1 MKIGVL
7 TIESQTDVW
16 YASSVLNE
24 LNPLSK
30 LQAAVREFQAR
41 EERVDISGLRQ
52 VIDALEGE
60 FATEARESQKGGDH
74 LIGGHITAAS
84 WISQTCGMS
93 VPSAFDR
100 VCVGKQL
107 ESLPVVAEALAKGEI
122 GYQAASV
129 ICHLRDKL
137 GEKGDSLD
145 QEQWIGFARHHS
157 VKDLN
162 WIADH
167 MRYSLD
173 PDGFERDAEE
183 NYEERFLHISQ
194 MNGMYHL
201 SGVMDPEAGA
211 ALKAAVDALAKRLG
225 QDDGR
230 TPKQRRADA
239 LTEIV
244 YHAMDKGR
252 LPRRNG
258 VRPHVAVTT
267 TVEGLKAEL
276 GAAAAELEPGMPI
289 SSKTVQRLACDG
301 TLSRVLK
308 ADSVVVDVGRATRAI
323 SPAQRRGLKARHR
336 GCCGPGCDRPIN
348 WTTPH
353 HIEFGARGGPSNLPN
368 LLPLCYYHHR
378 LVHEGGWQVVKAGE
392 GVKFIR
398 PDRIIARRI
407 RAPGMRWA
415 A

>member
-1 MKIGVL
+1 M
-7 TIESQTDVW
+7 
-16 YASSVLNE
+16 
-24 LNPLSK
+24 
-30 LQAAVREFQAR
+30 VR
-41 EERVDISGLRQ
+41 RVQQR
-52 VIDALEGE
+52 
-60 FATEARESQKGGDH
+60 GDH
-74 LIGGHITAAS
+74 LVGGNISAAS
-84 WISQTCGMS
+84 WIGQICGMS
-93 VPSAFDR
+93 IPSAADR
-100 VCVGKQL
+100 LCVGEQL
-107 ESLPVVAEALAKGEI
+107 ESMPKVAEALSRGEI
-122 GYQAASV
+122 GYQSASV

-137 GEKGDSLD
+137 GDKREGLD
-145 QEQWIGFARHHS
+145 EEQWIGFARDYS
-157 VKDLN
+157 VKDLR
-162 WIADH
+162 WLAAH
-167 MRYSLD
+167 TRYALD
-173 PDGFERDAEE
+173 PDGFERDTEE
-183 NYEERFLHISQ
+183 SYEERFLHISE

-201 SGVMDPEAGA
+201 SGVIDPEGGA
-211 ALKAAVDALAKRLG
+211 ALKSAVDALAKRLG

-244 YHAMDKGR
+244 YKALDEGK

-258 VRPHVAVTT
+258 VRPHITVSTT
-267 TVEGLKAEL
+267 LEGLKAEL
-276 GAAAAELEPGMPI
+276 GAAASELEPGMPI

-301 TLSRVLK
+301 TLCRVLK

-323 SPAQRRGLKARHR
+323 SPAQRRALKARYR

-353 HIEFGARGGPSNLPN
+353 HIEFWSLGGVSNLPN

>member
-1 MKIGVL
+1 LK
-7 TIESQTDVW
+7 S
-16 YASSVLNE
+16 YRA
-24 LNPLSK
+24 
-30 LQAAVREFQAR
+30 
-41 EERVDISGLRQ
+41 
-52 VIDALEGE
+52 VIDALEGD
-60 FATEARESQKGGDH
+60 FASEAHHIQMSGQH
-74 LIGGHITAAS
+74 LVDGNISGAAWVS
-84 WISQTCGMS
+84 RTCGMS
-93 VPSAFDR
+93 VNSAADR
-100 VCVGKQL
+100 LCVGEQL
-107 ESLPVVAEALAKGEI
+107 ESLPMVAQALSRGEI
-122 GYQAASV
+122 GYQSASV

-145 QEQWIGFARHHS
+145 EEQWIGFAREHS
-157 VKDLN
+157 VKDLR
-162 WIADH
+162 WLSAH
-167 MRYSLD
+167 TRYALD
-173 PDGFERDAEE
+173 PDGFERDTEE
-183 NYEERFLHISQ
+183 SYEERFLHISE

-201 SGVMDPEAGA
+201 SGVIDPEGGA
-211 ALKAAVDALAKRLG
+211 ALKSAVDALAKRRG
-225 QDDGR
+225 QDDSR

-244 YHAMDKGR
+244 YHGMDEGR

-258 VRPHVAVTT
+258 VRPHITVSTT
-267 TVEGLKAEL
+267 LEGLKAEL
-276 GAAAAELEPGMPI
+276 GAPASELENGMPI

-301 TLSRVLK
+301 TLCRVLK
-308 ADSVVVDVGRATRAI
+308 AGSVVVDVGRATRAI
-323 SPAQRRGLKARHR
+323 SPAQRRALKARYR

-353 HIEFGARGGPSNLPN
+353 HIEFWSKGGPSNLPN

-398 PDRIIARRI
+398 PDRVIARRI

>member
-1 MKIGVL
+1 MVGVGV
-7 TIESQTDVW
+7 T
-16 YASSVLNE
+16 
-24 LNPLSK
+24 PLAK

-41 EERVDISGLRQ
+41 EERVDTKGLRQ
-52 VIDALEGE
+52 VIDVLEGE
-60 FATEARESQKGGDH
+60 FATEVRESQKAGEH
-74 LIGGHITAAS
+74 LSGGHITAAS

-107 ESLPVVAEALAKGEI
+107 ESMPMVAGALSRGEI

-137 GEKGDSLD
+137 GEKAAGLD
-145 QEQWIGFARHHS
+145 EEQWIGFARQHS
-157 VKDLN
+157 IKDLN

-173 PDGFERDAEE
+173 PDGFERDSEE

-225 QDDGR
+225 QDDSR
-230 TPKQRRADA
+230 TPKQRRIDA
-239 LTEIV
+239 LSEIV
-244 YHAMDKGR
+244 HKALDEGK
-252 LPRRNG
+252 LPERNG
-258 VRPHVAVTT
+258 ARPHVNVNTT
-267 TVEGLKAEL
+267 LEALKGEL
-276 GAAAAELEPGMPI
+276 GAAASELEPGMPI

-323 SPAQRRGLKARHR
+323 SPPMHRALKAHHR
-336 GCCGPGCDRPIN
+336 GCGWPGCDRPIN

-353 HIEFGARGGPSNLPN
+353 HLEFWSRGGPTNLRN

-378 LVHEGGWQVVKAGE
+378 LVHEGGWQVLRVGE
-392 GVKFIR
+392 EVRFIP
-398 PDRIIARRI
+398 PDRVIARRV
-407 RAPGMRWA
+407 RDPGMRWA

>member
-1 MKIGVL
+1 MVGVGV
-7 TIESQTDVW
+7 TS
-16 YASSVLNE
+16 
-24 LNPLSK
+24 LSK
-30 LQAAVREFQAR
+30 LEEAIRDFHRDHEPFDDDPKRLRAA
-41 EERVDISGLRQ
+41 
-52 VIDALEGE
+52 IDALELE
-60 FATEARESQKGGDH
+60 FSSMARRVQERGDH
-74 LIGGHITAAS
+74 LVGGNISAAS
-84 WISQTCGMS
+84 WISQICGMS
-93 VPSAFDR
+93 VPSAADR
-100 VCVGKQL
+100 LCVGEQL
-107 ESLPVVAEALAKGEI
+107 ESLPMVAEALTKGDI
-122 GYQAASV
+122 GYQSASV

-137 GEKGDSLD
+137 GEKREGLD
-145 QEQWIGFARHHS
+145 EEQWIGFAREHS
-157 VKDLN
+157 VKDLR
-162 WIADH
+162 WLAAH
-167 MRYSLD
+167 TRYALD
-173 PDGFERDAEE
+173 PDGFERDTEE
-183 NYEERFLHISQ
+183 SYEERFLHISE

-201 SGVMDPEAGA
+201 SGVIDPEGGA
-211 ALKAAVDALAKRLG
+211 ALKSAVDALAKRLG

-244 YHAMDKGR
+244 YHAMDEGK

-258 VRPHVAVTT
+258 VRPHITVSTT
-267 TVEGLKAEL
+267 LEGLRAEL
-276 GAAAAELEPGMPI
+276 GAAASELESGMPV

-323 SPAQRRGLKARHR
+323 SPAQRRALKARYR
-336 GCCGPGCDRPIN
+336 GCCGPGCERPIN

-353 HIEFGARGGPSNLPN
+353 HIEFWSLGGPSNMPN

-392 GVKFIR
+392 GVRFIR
-398 PDRIIARRI
+398 PDRVIARRI